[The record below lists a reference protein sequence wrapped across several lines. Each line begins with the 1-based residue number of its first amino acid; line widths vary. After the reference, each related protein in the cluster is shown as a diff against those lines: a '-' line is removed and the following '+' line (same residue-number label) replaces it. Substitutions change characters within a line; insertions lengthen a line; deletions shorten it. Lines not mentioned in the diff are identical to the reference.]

1 MLGLLAY
8 EDLKGLQYVDE
19 VIIED
24 AAKTLVDS
32 PSRISRLTQ
41 STQIGSPLKT
51 SDSKERISKCETKNA
66 ITPLRFGLYPCSFAP

>member
-41 STQIGSPLKT
+41 STQIGSPLNPQIPK
-51 SDSKERISKCETKNA
+51 KE
-66 ITPLRFGLYPCSFAP
+66 